1 MSDYQDVK
9 IESVDGSTVR
19 LRVVECHPDMTE
31 LSRIV
36 DRNGQVR
43 KAMAKRVR
51 NFAALLVRDHKR
63 QDNSFV
69 EQMQF
74 LVDVGAAPALEEAA
88 QKMIAEVEITD
99 LEVLGHGT
107 NGPMHSATV
116 TITARSSLV
125 FRSFRK
131 GKGHAAVATL
141 DGDIELY

>member
-1 MSDYQDVK
+1 MSDYQDVT
-9 IESVDGSTVR
+9 IASVDGSTVR
-19 LRVVECHPDMTE
+19 VRVVECHPDMTE

-36 DRNGQVR
+36 DRKGQVR
-43 KAMAKRVR
+43 RSMAKRVR
-51 NFAALLVRDHKR
+51 NFAALLVRDYKH

-69 EQMQF
+69 EQAQF

-88 QKMIAEVEITD
+88 QKLISEVAITD
-99 LEVLGHGT
+99 LKVIGEGT

-131 GKGHAAVATL
+131 GKGHGAVATL
-141 DGDIELY
+141 DGDFELY

>member
-1 MSDYQDVK
+1 MSDYQNVK
-9 IESVDGSTVR
+9 IESVDGDTVR

-36 DRNGQVR
+36 DAKGEVR
-43 KAMAKRVR
+43 KSMAKRAR

-69 EQMQF
+69 EQLQF
-74 LVDVGAAPALEEAA
+74 LVDVGAAPGLEQAA
-88 QKMIAEVEITD
+88 QKLISGVEIAD
-99 LEVLGHGT
+99 LRVIGEGT

-116 TITARSSLV
+116 TISARSSLA

-131 GKGHAAVATL
+131 GQGHAAVATL
-141 DGDIELY
+141 DGDFELY